1 MATTKKITTK
11 KVMAKKVMTKKA
23 STNKVMAKKV
33 ATKKVMAKPS
43 AKKIAVKPISKK
55 TKGRSLRKFEEGGKQ
70 VGIKTNDSFENV
82 SQNNKPIAPK
92 SPDNIEMKLQTE
104 LVPDS
109 KKLSEI
115 KMPTSKAEVAPVSVA
130 KVKAKTLPG
139 GFSSEAQKNA
149 YIKNVKAKI
158 AAGYTIDQ
166 LVKSKVGTKAGLEAL
181 GLGKYSKGTE
191 LKQSLKKKLERL
203 DMKKKGTELKQSLKK
218 KLEKAQTAKAKPQT
232 AEEKY
237 KAFQVT
243 MKKAGDN
250 LLKKGASGAKLS
262 PDEWKNIELMTTY
275 ENWAGGRSDRDNL
288 SKLERAAYDNAITQK
303 FTQIMP
309 KLRGDLT
316 DALLTVAVPGGGVKA
331 IGTKMLAKA
340 ATKKLITEGS
350 KKLLTKAAPK
360 AIAKSSPKLLNSGTQ
375 KLLGEGTKKLAGTSA
390 KKLIVPKA
398 KKIVKKAVQAYT
410 ASEAIGSLAQTS
422 KKKK

>member
-23 STNKVMAKKV
+23 S
-33 ATKKVMAKPS
+33 TKKVMAKPS

-158 AAGYTIDQ
+158 AAGSTIDQ

-181 GLGKYSKGTE
+181 GLGKYSRGLE
-191 LKQSLKKKLERL
+191 MKKKGLE
-203 DMKKKGTELKQSLKK
+203 MKKKGTELKQSLKK
-218 KLEKAQTAKAKPQT
+218 KVEKAQTAKAKPQT

-262 PDEWKNIELMTTY
+262 EDEWKNIEKMTTY
-275 ENWAGGRSDRDNL
+275 ENWAGGRSSRDNL
-288 SKLERAAYDNAITQK
+288 SKVERDAYKNAISQK
-303 FTQIMP
+303 MTKIMP
-309 KLRGDLT
+309 KLRGELT
-316 DALLTVAVPGGGVKA
+316 ETLLMAATPGGGVKA
-331 IGTKMLAKA
+331 LGTKMLAKA

-398 KKIVKKAVQAYT
+398 KKIVKKAVQAYA
-410 ASEAIGSLAQTS
+410 ASEAIGSLAKTS